1 MTKNF
6 PSDFY
11 VACATII
18 PVLYL
23 ALVIQ
28 GGTYEILMKKAENSA
43 SEKKLRHKDAALG
56 EAILGIIWIILV
68 VSFFGEVAA
77 LVVLKNGSANP
88 DDGTLVLGATIAL
101 LAMLFLLPVVRYF
114 QVDSK
119 VRSELSASTKGEEQD
134 QHEGNPDRQAH
145 E

>member
-11 VACATII
+11 VTCATII

-43 SEKKLRHKDAALG
+43 SAKKLRHRDAALG
-56 EAILGIIWIILV
+56 QAILGIIWVILV
-68 VSFFGEVAA
+68 ASFFGEVAA
-77 LVVLKNGSANP
+77 LVDLKNGSANP
-88 DDGTLVLGATIAL
+88 DDGTFVLGVTIAL

-119 VRSELSASTKGEEQD
+119 VRSELRASTKGEEQD
-134 QHEGNPDRQAH
+134 QHGGKPGRQSH